1 MGTVQLAAP
10 MAEVMAVT
18 QARAQVKAHPDTKAM
33 RLPFTVAGAVA
44 VVMPTTC
51 GQETQPAREA
61 QATKALST
69 SAYRRKEGKNEIC
82 SFD

>member
-1 MGTVQLAAP
+1 
-10 MAEVMAVT
+10 MAEAT
-18 QARAQVKAHPDTKAM
+18 IARAKLRHSTVLAVAGVVASQTLTKAVKD
-33 RLPFTVAGAVA
+33 TVA
-44 VVMPTTC
+44 
-51 GQETQPAREA
+51 A